1 MPRSLTDSCDASIQ
15 NTYGLDWYVCAMIT
29 RFLRYLLET
38 LEARDRIKA
47 AAVPTA
53 AEQSVQRVNPSA
65 PAKPAAAASCAVV
78 DPMDRDLAQIRAIM
92 DEANAEVVVTNAA
105 SLPAVLTKATPNVI
119 FISVAEGAEE
129 TVRAAL
135 ARLASG
141 EYGGAVQF
149 VGANDRVPVEALCE
163 AAAQQSVRTLP
174 SLVSP
179 VTRQAIEETVKSEG
193 LARTPGGEI
202 AVDLGVA
209 LRKRWIEFFYQP
221 KISLAKRTLIGAE
234 ALARLRHPTHGVLLP
249 SSFLPNAAVPDLAS
263 LGIEALKACF
273 RDWTAFQRAQF
284 NLRLAVN
291 IPIAAI
297 DADQIVRLI
306 DGQQLAQNWPG
317 LVVDIE
323 ETDIRVIKPET
334 RDLVMRL
341 KERGIDIAVDNVGT
355 DPEALASVVTL
366 PLSEIKLARSLV
378 HGVSTSQSRQSV
390 CRLLIDLAHHLR
402 ATTVANGIEAAADL
416 EILRGLGC
424 DVAQG
429 QLLAPALPRAQFISL
444 LMRHPPRS
452 APAR

>member
-1 MPRSLTDSCDASIQ
+1 
-15 NTYGLDWYVCAMIT
+15 
-29 RFLRYLLET
+29 
-38 LEARDRIKA
+38 
-47 AAVPTA
+47 
-53 AEQSVQRVNPSA
+53 
-65 PAKPAAAASCAVV
+65 
-78 DPMDRDLAQIRAIM
+78 
-92 DEANAEVVVTNAA
+92 
-105 SLPAVLTKATPNVI
+105 
-119 FISVAEGAEE
+119 
-129 TVRAAL
+129 
-135 ARLASG
+135 
-141 EYGGAVQF
+141 
-149 VGANDRVPVEALCE
+149 
-163 AAAQQSVRTLP
+163 
-174 SLVSP
+174 
-179 VTRQAIEETVKSEG
+179 
-193 LARTPGGEI
+193 
-202 AVDLGVA
+202 
-209 LRKRWIEFFYQP
+209 
-221 KISLAKRTLIGAE
+221 
-234 ALARLRHPTHGVLLP
+234 
-249 SSFLPNAAVPDLAS
+249 VPDLAS

-355 DPEALASVVTL
+355 DPEALASIVTL

-378 HGVSTSQSRQSV
+378 HGVSTSQSRQSI

-402 ATTVANGIEAAADL
+402 ATTVANGIEVAADL

-444 LMRHPPRS
+444 LMRHPPRVP
-452 APAR
+452 PAR